1 MNKQEA
7 NKIIQLISKECKA
20 NRECAEC
27 NFYIYD
33 EENDLDGCI
42 FNEVREK
49 DLKDYE
55 L

>member
-7 NKIIQLISKECKA
+7 NKIIQSISKECKS

-49 DLKDYE
+49 DLGYYE